1 MRLWKEK
8 KKDADE
14 LLTLRT
20 VGNKSNFEWK
30 AKPWR
35 NHPAKNI
42 NNRTEKR
49 RESKSKKTKG
59 VEWRFVPKSS
69 RTLTVACWNVEYIK
83 CQQVPSSCFNLLV
96 LLFCFFFF
104 LLSLLHSISTQLP
117 VRIEEGGDSRAAGQC
132 AHSSTLCEQE
142 AMQILDGSLNPWAAP
157 TCTV

>member
-1 MRLWKEK
+1 MRLWKKK

-35 NHPAKNI
+35 KHPAKNI
-42 NNRTEKR
+42 NNRTEQR

-59 VEWRFVPKSS
+59 VEWRLGPKSS
-69 RTLTVACWNVEYIK
+69 RTLTVTCWNVEDIK
-83 CQQVPSSCFNLLV
+83 CQQVPSLCFNLLV
-96 LLFCFFFF
+96 LLFCFFF
-104 LLSLLHSISTQLP
+104 LPSPLHSISTQLP

-142 AMQILDGSLNPWAAP
+142 AMQILGGSLNPWAAP